1 MGFQTVRPYLSRFAL
16 GFALGLPVAVTFV
29 ENVGSL
35 KGVHGISMQVSKPSR
50 TVLLTGIKLNPH
62 TSYIQFGDKI
72 SLLSFVTSTTKIHPL
87 KRKSPLA
94 ISLDLSIIVALF
106 FSVLNSLHAKGCTF
120 P

>member
-35 KGVHGISMQVSKPSR
+35 KGVHGISMQVSKPTC

-62 TSYIQFGDKI
+62 TSYIQFGEKII

-106 FSVLNSLHAKGCTF
+106 FGS
-120 P
+120 

>member
-35 KGVHGISMQVSKPSR
+35 KGVHGISMQVSKPTC

-62 TSYIQFGDKI
+62 TSFIQFGEKI
-72 SLLSFVTSTTKIHPL
+72 SLLSLVTSTTKIHPL

-94 ISLDLSIIVALF
+94 ISLDFPHLF
-106 FSVLNSLHAKGCTF
+106 SDLAVRQELCHHYLD
-120 P
+120 

>member
-1 MGFQTVRPYLSRFAL
+1 
-16 GFALGLPVAVTFV
+16 
-29 ENVGSL
+29 
-35 KGVHGISMQVSKPSR
+35 MQVSKPTC

-62 TSYIQFGDKI
+62 ISFIQFGEKI

-106 FSVLNSLHAKGCTF
+106 FGT
-120 P
+120 

>member
-35 KGVHGISMQVSKPSR
+35 IISMQVSKPTC

-62 TSYIQFGDKI
+62 TSFIQFGEKI

-87 KRKSPLA
+87 KRKSPPA

-106 FSVLNSLHAKGCTF
+106 FGT
-120 P
+120 

>member
-50 TVLLTGIKLNPH
+50 TVLLTGIKVNPH

-106 FSVLNSLHAKGCTF
+106 FSVLSLHAKGCTF

>member
-35 KGVHGISMQVSKPSR
+35 KGVHGISMQVSKR
-50 TVLLTGIKLNPH
+50 TGTVLLTGIKLNPR
-62 TSYIQFGDKI
+62 TSYIQFGDKR
-72 SLLSFVTSTTKIHPL
+72 SLLSFVTSTTKKTPF
-87 KRKSPLA
+87 KTQKS
-94 ISLDLSIIVALF
+94 SGNLSRFVDHRCAF
-106 FSVLNSLHAKGCTF
+106 FLVLGLHAKGCTF